1 MKLNRMT
8 WMYAAILLIIGTW
21 NVAFS
26 QSVPQAGGAPAN
38 APQANGAEAG
48 MVDPASSP
56 AVQEFLRSYAVLK
69 SKSAEIQKLNDEY
82 AQASPER
89 KKAIEQSGPALMQ
102 GVMQL
107 YMAMVPLAEK
117 AFPESGGQVD
127 ELNLFLLDYVLLTLE
142 SDNYEDAY
150 RLIATLL
157 KSGIQKQHPELLEMA
172 GTAAFMEN
180 QFPVAEQ
187 CFETAKKAGKL
198 NQRGAMYLSMIPY
211 YKEAWAKE
219 QKIREAQK
227 EANLPYVLIK
237 TTAGDIIVELFEEE
251 APNTVAN
258 FISLVEKGFYNGLT
272 FHRVLPGFMA
282 QGGDPNGNGTG
293 GPGYCIPCECQK
305 PDARKHFRGTLS
317 MAHAGKDTGG
327 SQFFITFV
335 PTKSLDGVHTAFGR
349 VVKWFDVLAKIQRI
363 DPEQP
368 VPGVVPTKIVEMK
381 VLQKREHPYVPTT
394 LKEK

>member
-1 MKLNRMT
+1 M
-8 WMYAAILLIIGTW
+8 
-21 NVAFS
+21 
-26 QSVPQAGGAPAN
+26 
-38 APQANGAEAG
+38 
-48 MVDPASSP
+48 
-56 AVQEFLRSYAVLK
+56 
-69 SKSAEIQKLNDEY
+69 
-82 AQASPER
+82 
-89 KKAIEQSGPALMQ
+89 
-102 GVMQL
+102 
-107 YMAMVPLAEK
+107 
-117 AFPESGGQVD
+117 
-127 ELNLFLLDYVLLTLE
+127 LLTLE

-172 GTAAFMEN
+172 GTAAFMEY

-349 VVKWFDVLAKIQRI
+349 VVKGFDVLAKIQRI

>member
-1 MKLNRMT
+1 MKLNRIT
-8 WMYAAILLIIGTW
+8 WMCAAILVIIGTW

-26 QSVPQAGGAPAN
+26 QSVPQAGGAPAS
-38 APQANGAEAG
+38 APQASAPQAG

-56 AVQEFLRSYAVLK
+56 AVQEFLSSYAVLK

-82 AQASPER
+82 AKASPER
-89 KKAIEQSGPALMQ
+89 KKEIEQSGPALMQ

-187 CFETAKKAGKL
+187 CFEMAKKAGKL

-211 YKEAWAKE
+211 YKEAWANE
-219 QKIREAQK
+219 QKVREAEK
-227 EANLPYVLIK
+227 DAKLPYVLIK
-237 TTAGDIIVELFEEE
+237 TTAGDIVVELFEDE

-258 FISLVEKGFYNGLT
+258 FISLAEKGFYNGLT

-305 PDARKHFRGTLS
+305 QNARKHFRGTLS

-349 VVKWFDVLAKIQRI
+349 VVKGFDVLAKIQRI

-368 VPGVVPTKIVEMK
+368 VPGIVPTKIVEMK

>member
-117 AFPESGGQVD
+117 AFP
-127 ELNLFLLDYVLLTLE
+127 
-142 SDNYEDAY
+142 
-150 RLIATLL
+150 
-157 KSGIQKQHPELLEMA
+157 
-172 GTAAFMEN
+172 
-180 QFPVAEQ
+180 
-187 CFETAKKAGKL
+187 
-198 NQRGAMYLSMIPY
+198 
-211 YKEAWAKE
+211 
-219 QKIREAQK
+219 
-227 EANLPYVLIK
+227 
-237 TTAGDIIVELFEEE
+237 
-251 APNTVAN
+251 
-258 FISLVEKGFYNGLT
+258 
-272 FHRVLPGFMA
+272 
-282 QGGDPNGNGTG
+282 
-293 GPGYCIPCECQK
+293 
-305 PDARKHFRGTLS
+305 
-317 MAHAGKDTGG
+317 
-327 SQFFITFV
+327 
-335 PTKSLDGVHTAFGR
+335 
-349 VVKWFDVLAKIQRI
+349 
-363 DPEQP
+363 
-368 VPGVVPTKIVEMK
+368 
-381 VLQKREHPYVPTT
+381 
-394 LKEK
+394 

>member
-8 WMYAAILLIIGTW
+8 WMCAAILLIIGTW

-26 QSVPQAGGAPAN
+26 QSVPQAGGAPAG

-82 AQASPER
+82 AKASPER
-89 KKAIEQSGPALMQ
+89 KKEIEQSGPALMQ

-187 CFETAKKAGKL
+187 CFEMAKKAGKL

-211 YKEAWAKE
+211 YKEAWAEE
-219 QKIREAQK
+219 QKVREAEK
-227 EANLPYVLIK
+227 DAKLPYVLIK
-237 TTAGDIIVELFEEE
+237 TTAGDIVVELFEDE

-305 PDARKHFRGTLS
+305 PNARKHFRGTLS

-327 SQFFITFV
+327 SQFIFTFG
-335 PTKSLDGVHTAFGR
+335 SA
-349 VVKWFDVLAKIQRI
+349 
-363 DPEQP
+363 
-368 VPGVVPTKIVEMK
+368 
-381 VLQKREHPYVPTT
+381 
-394 LKEK
+394 